1 MNMNTNIQLASAIYD
16 LTAMIA
22 NRAANTV
29 YLCKCDHEDWANDTY
44 RAAHFAAKAIDSR
57 HDLAKLPSEELQSQL
72 SRLVAASAIRDNDM
86 HDIIQKVIST
96 FTPPRDKLAV
106 SDKRVAALQ
115 QALAE
120 AFDKAMEG

>member
-1 MNMNTNIQLASAIYD
+1 MNTNIQLASAIYD
-16 LTAMIA
+16 LAAMIA

-29 YLCKCDHEDWANDTY
+29 CLCDCDHDSWANDTY
-44 RAAHFAAKAIDSR
+44 RAAHFAANAIDSR
-57 HDLAKLPSEELQSQL
+57 YDLAKLPSEELQSRL

-86 HDIIQKVIST
+86 YNIIQKVIST
-96 FTPPRDKLAV
+96 FTPPRDKLAA

-120 AFDKAMEG
+120 AFDEAMEG